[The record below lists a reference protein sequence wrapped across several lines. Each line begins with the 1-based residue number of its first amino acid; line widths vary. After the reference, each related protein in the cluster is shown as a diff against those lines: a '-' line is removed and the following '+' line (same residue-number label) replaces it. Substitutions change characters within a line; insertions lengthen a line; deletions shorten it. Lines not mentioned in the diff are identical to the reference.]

1 MRRASRARLTQSGKR
16 FPDHPAVHYRHY
28 KPEDFEALYAIEEIC
43 FHPPFRFGR
52 RYMQRLAGAANA
64 TTWIAEDFEKMAGFA
79 IAEWKPS
86 LGDIAGYIQTI
97 EVAPGFRRQGVARE
111 LLERIEESAREAN
124 AATLWLHVDKIND
137 AAIALYENRGFL
149 PVGEEANYYAP
160 GRGAL
165 LYRKAL
171 KSATDR

>member
-1 MRRASRARLTQSGKR
+1 M
-16 FPDHPAVHYRHY
+16 HYRRY
-28 KPEDFEALYAIEEIC
+28 KPNDFEALYAIEELC
-43 FHPPFRFGR
+43 FSPPLRFGR
-52 RYMQRLAGAANA
+52 RYMQRLVNAIHA

-86 LGDIAGYIQTI
+86 LETISGYIQTI
-97 EVAPGFRRQGVARE
+97 EVAPAFRGQGIGRA
-111 LLERIEESAREAN
+111 LLERIEDSAREAN
-124 AATLWLHVDKIND
+124 APMLWLHVDKTND
-137 AAIALYENRGFL
+137 AAIGLYSRQGFL

-171 KSATDR
+171 NGSALLDD

>member
-1 MRRASRARLTQSGKR
+1 V
-16 FPDHPAVHYRHY
+16 FPRVCVMHYRHY
-28 KPEDFEALYAIEEIC
+28 KPEDFEALYAIEEVC
-43 FHPPFRFGR
+43 FQQPFRFGR
-52 RYMQRLAGAANA
+52 RYMQRLVSAANA

-86 LGDIAGYIQTI
+86 LGGVSGYIQTI
-97 EVAPGFRRQGVARE
+97 EVAPEFRGQGVGRA
-111 LLERIEESAREAN
+111 LLERIEESAGVAG
-124 AATLWLHVDKIND
+124 ASMLWLHVDKTN
-137 AAIALYENRGFL
+137 ATAIGLYESHRFM

-171 KSATDR
+171 NGTASADE

>member
-1 MRRASRARLTQSGKR
+1 M
-16 FPDHPAVHYRHY
+16 HYRLY
-28 KPEDFEALYAIEEIC
+28 KPGDFEALYALEEVC

-52 RYMQRLAGAANA
+52 RYLQRLVSAANA

-86 LGDIAGYIQTI
+86 LGLICGYIQTI
-97 EVAPGFRRQGVARE
+97 EVAPEFRAQGVGRA
-111 LLERIEESAREAN
+111 LLEQIEESAREAG
-124 AATLWLHVDKIND
+124 ASMLWLHVDKTND
-137 AAIALYENRGFL
+137 AAIALYESQGFL

-171 KSATDR
+171 NTSVSADQ